1 MLWRVRFVPISE
13 VNDSFDHLVGER
25 QQCRGNGNAERF
37 RGFEIDHEGKLARL
51 LDREIA
57 GPGASKEERHLVPST
72 LIRQNGCPNYIKF
85 RMTLNGIQN
94 RDLSWHT
101 REAVADDEPLKP
113 EDFPV
118 HKSSRTTVKLPL
130 KRALR
135 KLQKTLR
142 SA

>member
-1 MLWRVRFVPISE
+1 MGDAYTPTVNNRLACVAQSAMERITNSSRTSRDVRDVPISE

-101 REAVADDEPLKP
+101 REM
-113 EDFPV
+113 
-118 HKSSRTTVKLPL
+118 R
-130 KRALR
+130 RG
-135 KLQKTLR
+135 
-142 SA
+142 

>member
-1 MLWRVRFVPISE
+1 MSGICSTTKLNFRKGSLPGSRHFARVAAFASKGLRSL
-13 VNDSFDHLVGER
+13 SQHHLR
-25 QQCRGNGNAERF
+25 IRPRKCCQARIAERF

-101 REAVADDEPLKP
+101 REMRHGRRRTAKTARLKS
-113 EDFPV
+113 
-118 HKSSRTTVKLPL
+118 KS
-130 KRALR
+130 
-135 KLQKTLR
+135 
-142 SA
+142 

>member
-1 MLWRVRFVPISE
+1 MRWTGRHVKFVPISE

-51 LDREIA
+51 LDREMA

-85 RMTLNGIQN
+85 RMTLNGIKN
-94 RDLSWHT
+94 RDLSWRT
-101 REAVADDEPLKP
+101 REMR
-113 EDFPV
+113 
-118 HKSSRTTVKLPL
+118 HG
-130 KRALR
+130 
-135 KLQKTLR
+135 
-142 SA
+142 